1 MEKAY
6 KMNLKIADF
15 FIGTFAGG
23 LVALVV
29 YLVLS
34 TQPNMLIAMVLGGLI
49 GMVLVLPLKILLMPF
64 VGAFEVMIPLGII
77 GMGVGMTAGML
88 SAIPGISGYVVIAWG
103 NLAGCIVA
111 TIIYFSNKRL
121 VNQ

>member
-1 MEKAY
+1 
-6 KMNLKIADF
+6 MNLKIADF
-15 FIGTFAGG
+15 FGTFSGG

-29 YLVLS
+29 YLILS
-34 TQPNMLIAMVLGGLI
+34 SPSNMPRAMVLGGLI

-103 NLAGCIVA
+103 NLAGCMVA
-111 TIIYFSNKRL
+111 VIIYFSNKRL
-121 VNQ
+121 INQ

>member
-77 GMGVGMTAGML
+77 GMGVGMTTGML
-88 SAIPGISGYVVIAWG
+88 SAIPAISGYAVIAWG
-103 NLAGCIVA
+103 DLAGFTVA
-111 TIIYFSNKRL
+111 MLIYFSNKHL
-121 VNQ
+121 INQ

>member
-1 MEKAY
+1 
-6 KMNLKIADF
+6 MNLKIADF

-103 NLAGCIVA
+103 NLSGCMVA
-111 TIIYFSNKRL
+111 TIIYFANKRL